1 MFDLQFLAQAAEPF
15 DAMGTLRSAFET
27 IGNDL
32 LEFAPKLMVAVV
44 IFFVGWI
51 FASVLSRIIRGTFRR
66 GGIDKIIGQSQIGQS
81 LGRMGVHPAAGEILS
96 KSIYWIMLLFTVKA
110 AADSAGMSDI
120 SAIIVAV
127 FGILPKI
134 VTALIILAV
143 GVFIADMVRRTI
155 TAALARLGLEYAAT
169 LASLVFG
176 LILVIVLTVALSQLG
191 IQADLLISS
200 VQIILIAA
208 AFAFALGLGL
218 GMKDAAA
225 ALIAGIYAR
234 DIFVPGTELTLE
246 GEECELAGIGPLTS
260 KLKRSDGSV
269 WVVPNTR
276 LTKETLSAKPTLP

>member
-1 MFDLQFLAQAAEPF
+1 MFESLFLAQAAEPF
-15 DAMGTLRSAFET
+15 EAMATLRGAFES

-32 LEFAPKLMVAVV
+32 LEFAPKLLVAIV
-44 IFFVGWI
+44 IFFVGWV
-51 FASVLSRIIRGTFRR
+51 FASVFSRMIRGTFRR
-66 GGIDKIIGQSQIGQS
+66 GGLDKLFSQSEIGKSIGR
-81 LGRMGVHPAAGEILS
+81 LGVHPAAGNILS

-143 GVFIADMVRRTI
+143 GIFIADMVRRTI
-155 TAALARLGLEYAAT
+155 TAALSRLGLEYAAT

-176 LILVIVLTVALSQLG
+176 LILVIVLTVVLSQLG

-200 VQIILIAA
+200 VQIILFAA

-218 GMKDAAA
+218 GMKDAAS

-234 DIFVPGTELTLE
+234 DVYEPGVELTLE
-246 GEECELAGIGPLTS
+246 GEVCELAGIGPLTA
-260 KLKRSDGSV
+260 KLKRPDGSI